1 MDNEDTVNEE
11 TVTVLIRNAVKCL
24 SCNTV
29 LESKH
34 RHDYQ
39 TCYCS
44 NRVFVDGGKDYSRV
58 GGKDFDLIEDLC
70 EYKEYTKLEYESL
83 QQQYKERQ
91 RILNEQGV
99 ADGKLVKLFGEY
111 YDLKV
116 INLLLSKGMMDN
128 DLYNEA
134 VLNEKDKW
142 FLVQIQ
148 VLVQTHTT
156 I

>member
-1 MDNEDTVNEE
+1 MNNEDIGNEE
-11 TVTVLIRNAVKCL
+11 TVTVLIRNAIKCL
-24 SCNTV
+24 QCNTV

-39 TCYCS
+39 ACYCS
-44 NRVFVDGGKDYSRV
+44 NRVFVDGGLLYTRV
-58 GGKDFDLIEDLC
+58 GAVDFDLIEDLC

-83 QQQYKERQ
+83 QQEHKERQ

-111 YDLKV
+111 YDTKV
-116 INLLLSKGMMDN
+116 IDLLLSKGVLDN
-128 DLYNEA
+128 ELYNTA

-142 FLVQIQ
+142 C
-148 VLVQTHTT
+148 LVQT
-156 I
+156 